1 MMNTTQIN
9 SNQIYSPSASQAS
22 GSQAMGKD
30 EFLKLLVAQLKNQN
44 PLSPAEGQEFASQL
58 AQFSSVEQLTE
69 INSNIQGSAKSDL
82 ILTQAVNNTLATNF
96 IGKEVTSLGDT
107 VSLVSGDSPSVSFS
121 LSDYAA
127 DVTVKIYDETGNL
140 VRTLNAAGLDAGMQ
154 SLQWD
159 GKDEDGNLLP
169 GGNYRFEAEA
179 KGADDEAL
187 TVTELTKGIVSTI
200 RYDNGQAV
208 LIVNGKQI
216 ALADV
221 LEIGK

>member
-9 SNQIYSPSASQAS
+9 PNQIYSPSTSQAS
-22 GSQAMGKD
+22 ASQAMGKD
-30 EFLKLLVAQLKNQN
+30 EFLKLLIAQLKNQN

-58 AQFSSVEQLTE
+58 AQFSSVEQLTG
-69 INSNIQGSAKSDL
+69 INSSIQGSTEADL

-96 IGKEVTSLGDT
+96 IGKEVTSLGNT
-107 VSLVSGDSPSVSFS
+107 VSLVSGDSPSISFS

-127 DVTVKIYDETGNL
+127 DVTVKIYDEAGNL

-154 SLQWD
+154 SLPWD

-179 KGADDEAL
+179 TGADDESL

-208 LIVNGKQI
+208 LIVNGKHV

-221 LEIGK
+221 LEIG